1 MYFFVVLDIIDNS
14 IRSADHNKLIFYLVI
29 CKMGLGL
36 DQFDN
41 IIGGHIKQSALY
53 CVHLL
58 CLLFFG
64 IKVIRVK
71 SFQSSQNDIRINY

>member
-1 MYFFVVLDIIDNS
+1 
-14 IRSADHNKLIFYLVI
+14 
-29 CKMGLGL
+29 MGLGL

-41 IIGGHIKQSALY
+41 IIGSHINQSALY

-58 CLLFFG
+58 YLLFFG